1 MIRDSN
7 LKLQVALL
15 VVALFLAYSGSA
27 YSAEGQEY
35 HFRQTRWGMTQEE
48 VRKAEN
54 GEPNSKLSD
63 GNHLVWT
70 TELLEEQVLV
80 VYNFA
85 FNKLVRAKYVIL
97 KHNPTLR
104 RILRPT
110 VSPPSDTAFIS
121 DFEKFENALTERYG
135 KPSKEY
141 LGAPTE
147 VHEDKRTDNEALR
160 AQTNMIREAIQDGK
174 TAWYA
179 QWRVKEDTSI
189 ILIVGGKSGEMT
201 FEIVYA
207 SIALRSLERKAP
219 L

>member
-35 HFRQTRWGMTQEE
+35 HFRQTRWGMSQ
-48 VRKAEN
+48 
-54 GEPNSKLSD
+54 
-63 GNHLVWT
+63 
-70 TELLEEQVLV
+70 EQVRV

-104 RILRPT
+104 KILKPT
-110 VSPPSDTAFIS
+110 VSPPSDTAFVH
-121 DFEKFENALTERYG
+121 DFERFENALTERYG

-147 VHEDKRTDNEALR
+147 VHEDKRTDDEALR
-160 AQTNMIREAIQDGK
+160 AQINMIREAIQNGK

-179 QWRVKEDTSI
+179 EWRVKEDTSI

-201 FEIVYA
+201 FEIAYA